1 MVCSCVL
8 RSLGLWRQHS
18 DDARKR
24 LLLLCGYVFL
34 TQFTPSE
41 PYLVPYLTQDK
52 HFSNEEVATHIFPV
66 SVYFMLLFTLL
77 AAPACGLLS
86 YRGVIIIGTFGKLGT
101 FVMILLGKSLLSMQ
115 LAQTSATQA
124 TSMVSFVIAAELGQF
139 LVYKHVPL
147 GDLYNITIVMVG
159 VACLVVFM
167 LPKGPSKRKDK
178 YDILSS
184 SSSNI
189 GRPFMINLF
198 SSHQRL
204 HEIMR
209 ETWKGQGLQL
219 LSFWWAF
226 QIAGTAMVVNYAT
239 NVFDAINPL
248 STYNGHVLAAAQGV
262 ACIAALVAVPI
273 SNVSVESGSL
283 LFASGSALTGSFCFL
298 MAWSKSLWVA
308 YPAYVINIGVNQLL
322 ACLLYVQCAKT
333 LSNGQYAL
341 LFSLNTLAGY
351 IVQAMF
357 QAIMETFSLSIFYQ
371 FYFLAIHFLSL
382 AIIFALL
389 CLLYSW
395 RTSKI
400 SLVGPSQH
408 HLPDEN
414 AQERDEFMEGED
426 GQALP

>member
-1 MVCSCVL
+1 
-8 RSLGLWRQHS
+8 
-18 DDARKR
+18 
-24 LLLLCGYVFL
+24 
-34 TQFTPSE
+34 
-41 PYLVPYLTQDK
+41 
-52 HFSNEEVATHIFPV
+52 
-66 SVYFMLLFTLL
+66 
-77 AAPACGLLS
+77 
-86 YRGVIIIGTFGKLGT
+86 
-101 FVMILLGKSLLSMQ
+101 MILLGKSLLSMQ
-115 LAQTSATQA
+115 LAQVTYALGYSIDMVFSSFLFTLVPEDSYQILTSATQA